1 MNLWRK
7 FSVWMIATQIYSLH
21 GYFDGQYLRFG
32 FSFNCDTFNV
42 PDTDT
47 VTTLKILACYI
58 YFSFYNED
66 INTCAWFVHTVCHT
80 LSGIQC
86 AHREPCV
93 L

>member
-42 PDTDT
+42 LDTDT
-47 VTTLKILACYI
+47 VTT
-58 YFSFYNED
+58 
-66 INTCAWFVHTVCHT
+66 
-80 LSGIQC
+80 
-86 AHREPCV
+86 
-93 L
+93 